1 MPFIVFFVLLVASA
15 VISAHLS
22 LLIEIISY
30 LFIITKTVTL
40 EEFCV
45 KGVFKSSAKFTRK
58 QLFCKLSFL
67 IKLQTYCRN
76 RYFPMN
82 FAILLSIPKVLKT
95 SFFIQN
101 LQTVASVCSLYN
113 FYVLLPYTAKNT
125 VISPNFLVW
134 NALYFLVCTV
144 SA

>member
-1 MPFIVFFVLLVASA
+1 M
-15 VISAHLS
+15 
-22 LLIEIISY
+22 
-30 LFIITKTVTL
+30 

-82 FAILLSIPKVLKT
+82 FAILLSIPKFLKT
-95 SFFIQN
+95 YFFIQN
-101 LQTVASVCSLYN
+101 LQTAASVSSLYN
-113 FYVLLPYTAKNT
+113 FYILLPYTAKNT

-134 NALYFLVCTV
+134 NALYFLVCTA
-144 SA
+144 SAQFRVYFPSKTPEKLLLDPGWINPLMGIQEYFSKCFF

>member
-1 MPFIVFFVLLVASA
+1 M
-15 VISAHLS
+15 
-22 LLIEIISY
+22 
-30 LFIITKTVTL
+30 

-45 KGVFKSSAKFTRK
+45 KCVFKSSAKFTRK

-67 IKLQTYCRN
+67 IKLQTHCRN

-82 FAILLSIPKVLKT
+82 FAILLSVPKFLKT

-101 LQTVASVCSLYN
+101 QQTVASVCSLYN
-113 FYVLLPYTAKNT
+113 FYVLPYTAKNT
-125 VISPNFLVW
+125 VILPNFLVW

-144 SA
+144 SAQFRVYFPSKTPEKLLLDPGWINPLIGI